1 MGIYIHWPFC
11 LNKCPYCDFNS
22 HVRDKIDQDH
32 FLKTYYKEIDNFK
45 TLLPNAKTASI
56 FFGGGTPSLMEPRL
70 VEGLIHKVLETWP
83 AENNPEITLE
93 ANPSSVEAN
102 RFKGYREAGVN
113 RVSLGIQALRNDDLK
128 SLGRW
133 HNVREAKEALEIAKK
148 TFSRVSFDLIYA
160 RPNQSFENWRLEL
173 KEALL
178 MAEGH
183 LSLYQL
189 TIEDG
194 TAFAQAHK
202 KGRIKL
208 PEENLARDLYNLTQD
223 MCEENGLPAYEV
235 SNHARPGQES
245 QHNLI
250 YWKGFGYLGL
260 GPGAHGR
267 LPTKEGMV
275 ATALIRKPEGW
286 LNKVEETGTG
296 LIEQQL
302 LSSED
307 RAVE

>member
-1 MGIYIHWPFC
+1 LRACDQQVGIYIHWPFC

-45 TLLPNAKTASI
+45 TLLPNEKTASI

-148 TFSRVSFDLIYA
+148 TFSRVSFDLIYV
-160 RPNQSFENWRLEL
+160 
-173 KEALL
+173 
-178 MAEGH
+178 
-183 LSLYQL
+183 
-189 TIEDG
+189 
-194 TAFAQAHK
+194 
-202 KGRIKL
+202 
-208 PEENLARDLYNLTQD
+208 
-223 MCEENGLPAYEV
+223 NG
-235 SNHARPGQES
+235 
-245 QHNLI
+245 
-250 YWKGFGYLGL
+250 
-260 GPGAHGR
+260 
-267 LPTKEGMV
+267 
-275 ATALIRKPEGW
+275 
-286 LNKVEETGTG
+286 
-296 LIEQQL
+296 
-302 LSSED
+302 
-307 RAVE
+307 